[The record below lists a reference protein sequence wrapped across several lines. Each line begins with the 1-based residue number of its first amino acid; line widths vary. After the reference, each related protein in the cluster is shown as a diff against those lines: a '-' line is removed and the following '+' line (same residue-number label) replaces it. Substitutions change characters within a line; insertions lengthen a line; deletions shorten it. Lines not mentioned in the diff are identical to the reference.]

1 MLQIDNIRVA
11 YGKATALHGVS
22 LAVEKGELVALLGSN
37 GAGKSTLLRTVSGLL
52 RPSAGRVLLD
62 GEPLD
67 RLPSHAIVQRGI
79 IHVPEGR
86 EVFRELTVGENLRM
100 GAYLR
105 TEELAVRRD
114 LDYVFEI
121 FPRLRERK
129 TQLAGTMSGGEAQ
142 MLAIG
147 RGLLSAPRLLM
158 LDEPSL
164 GIAPLV
170 RDVIFGVVRRIHEER
185 GVSIL
190 LVEQNAK
197 AALGMCSRA
206 YVLENGRV
214 ALDGPGAELMKND
227 YVKAAYLGY

>member
-1 MLQIDNIRVA
+1 MLQVENVRVL
-11 YGKATALHGVS
+11 YGKATALDGVS
-22 LAVEKGELVALLGSN
+22 LRVERGELVSLLGAN
-37 GAGKSTLLRTVSGLL
+37 GAGKSTLLRTISGIL
-52 RPSAGRVLLD
+52 RPRQGRVLLD
-62 GEPLD
+62 GEELH
-67 RLPSHAIVQRGI
+67 RVPSHGVVRRGV

-86 EVFRELTVGENLRM
+86 EIFRELTVLENLRM

-105 TEELAVRRD
+105 RDPEGVRRD
-114 LDYVFEI
+114 LDYVYEI
-121 FPRLRERK
+121 FPRLAERRA
-129 TQLAGTMSGGEAQ
+129 QAAGTLSGGEAQ

-164 GIAPLV
+164 GIAPLL
-170 RDVIFGVVRRIHEER
+170 RDRIFEIVRRIHQER

-197 AALGMCSRA
+197 AALGMCARA
-206 YVLENGRV
+206 YVLENGKV
-214 ALDGPGAELMKND
+214 ALEGRGDRLIDDA

>member
-1 MLQIDNIRVA
+1 MLQVENVRVL
-11 YGKATALHGVS
+11 YGKATALDGVS
-22 LAVEKGELVALLGSN
+22 LRVERGELVSLLCAN
-37 GAGKSTLLRTVSGLL
+37 GAGKSTLLRTISGIL
-52 RPSAGRVLLD
+52 RPRQGRVLLD
-62 GEPLD
+62 GEELH
-67 RLPSHAIVQRGI
+67 RVPSHGVVRRGV

-86 EVFRELTVGENLRM
+86 EIFRELTVLENLRM

-105 TEELAVRRD
+105 RDPEGVRRD
-114 LDYVFEI
+114 LDYVYEI
-121 FPRLRERK
+121 FPRLAERRA
-129 TQLAGTMSGGEAQ
+129 QAAGTLSGGEAQ

-164 GIAPLV
+164 GIAPLL
-170 RDVIFGVVRRIHEER
+170 RDRIFEIVRRIHQER

-197 AALGMCSRA
+197 AALGMCARA
-206 YVLENGRV
+206 YVLENGKV
-214 ALDGPGAELMKND
+214 ALEGRGDRLIDDA